1 MAKAESDPGPD
12 NAVPMTRG
20 ESDPVPDNAIPMAR
34 AESDPGPPRN
44 PVLEESFPSMPLED
58 EVEK

>member
-1 MAKAESDPGPD
+1 MARVESDPGPE

-20 ESDPVPDNAIPMAR
+20 ESDPGPDNPIPMVR
-34 AESDPGPPRN
+34 VESDPGPRN
-44 PVLEESFPSMPLED
+44 PVLEESFPSMPIED